1 MKRKF
6 ALLLAVTMLLSLL
19 FTGCSPKEQPA
30 PQPEAPAQETTPAP
44 VEKVP
49 YIHDDLLVDAD
60 WLNTNL
66 SNVIVIDARK
76 DAEYNKGHIAGSINM
91 PWQPFTDMEA
101 KKPGD
106 KGWGTL
112 LAPEKLSAV
121 IGGLGIDGS
130 KTVVVYAVAP
140 GGWGDEGRVA
150 WTLKSAGIKDVKVL
164 NGGFASWEAKG
175 YTVNKD
181 AVKPAPADLKIAA
194 MDETLNVTTDY
205 LKANL
210 DKVKIIDTR
219 DADEYEGAV
228 KFGEARGG
236 HIPNAINITWTKL
249 FNDDG
254 TVKDQKTLEELLTS
268 YGITKNDEIVSYC
281 TKGIRSA
288 YMTLILKMSGYE
300 NAKNYDSSYYE
311 WAGNKELEVVGK

>member
-19 FTGCSPKEQPA
+19 FAGCSPKEQPA

-76 DAEYNKGHIAGSINM
+76 DAEYNKGHIAGAINM

-130 KTVVVYAVAP
+130 KTVVV
-140 GGWGDEGRVA
+140 
-150 WTLKSAGIKDVKVL
+150 
-164 NGGFASWEAKG
+164 
-175 YTVNKD
+175 
-181 AVKPAPADLKIAA
+181 
-194 MDETLNVTTDY
+194 
-205 LKANL
+205 
-210 DKVKIIDTR
+210 
-219 DADEYEGAV
+219 
-228 KFGEARGG
+228 
-236 HIPNAINITWTKL
+236 
-249 FNDDG
+249 
-254 TVKDQKTLEELLTS
+254 
-268 YGITKNDEIVSYC
+268 
-281 TKGIRSA
+281 
-288 YMTLILKMSGYE
+288 
-300 NAKNYDSSYYE
+300 
-311 WAGNKELEVVGK
+311 